1 MNATARD
8 WRAQHQPREC
18 EPFET
23 PTDEAGKRKRHMP
36 APLETYHRRELID
49 GEQYAAGKLLYEDY
63 VVGVHG
69 VRERP
74 DVDLGIRLP
83 QSQAPGLPPAQ
94 MLAGMRLISALNAI
108 GPANQVIVEAVCC
121 HEQTVA
127 SRCKA
132 RSGNTARRL
141 QKAAM
146 EALRAGLTQLARH
159 YRGEGRL

>member
-8 WRAQHQPREC
+8 WRAQHQPRGC
-18 EPFET
+18 DPYET
-23 PTDEAGKRKRHMP
+23 PTEKAGERKRHMP
-36 APLETYHRRELID
+36 APLETYHRRELITGD
-49 GEQYAAGKLLYEDY
+49 QYAAGKLLYEDHA
-63 VVGVHG
+63 VGVHG

-74 DVDLGIRLP
+74 DVDLGIRMP

-94 MLAGMRLISALNAI
+94 VIAGLRLIGALNAVS
-108 GPANQVIVEAVCC
+108 AKHQLIVEAVCC

-146 EALRAGLTQLARH
+146 DALRTGLTQLARH